1 MTKKEFNELTQT
13 GVVVVD
19 FYATWCG
26 PCRMLTPI
34 FDELSVKLAN
44 KASFLKIDI
53 DQSME
58 LAQAYQITS
67 VPTIMI
73 FKDGHRQE
81 ILTGF
86 MPQVVLEE
94 KINVYL

>member
-1 MTKKEFNELTQT
+1 MIQKEFNELIQT

-26 PCRMLTPI
+26 PCRMLTPV
-34 FDELSVKLAN
+34 FDELSTKLTD
-44 KASFLKIDI
+44 KASFLKIDV
-53 DQSME
+53 DQNME
-58 LAQAYQITS
+58 LAKTYQVTS

-81 ILTGF
+81 TLTGF
-86 MPQVVLEE
+86 MPSVVLEE
-94 KINVYL
+94 KINNYL